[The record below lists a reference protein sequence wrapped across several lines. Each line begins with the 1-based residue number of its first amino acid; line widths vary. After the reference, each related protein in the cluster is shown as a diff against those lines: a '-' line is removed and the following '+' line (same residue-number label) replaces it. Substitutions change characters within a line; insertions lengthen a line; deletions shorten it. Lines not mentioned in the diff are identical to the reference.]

1 MLSVTCSRLPNER
14 AWSRFPILS
23 LDEEMLAPA
32 LGYVFDPSWI
42 WPRESIVSI
51 LWKFVLANRLPGHL
65 VANQVNA
72 KVDPYEGVPPSFAFV
87 DIRRLSSTLGVSVRL
102 LRRSLLAG
110 SEHRQCCANFRY
122 CRSCSSLGYH
132 SVLFQR
138 PSESICPVHKLPL
151 ETECRRCGHETP
163 YVINACIL
171 EAPYRCDFCR
181 ARYGGPFSI
190 SNPKPLRREVR
201 IAIIR
206 RSIARGVE

>member
-1 MLSVTCSRLPNER
+1 VRTPSCLPSHR
-14 AWSRFPILS
+14 GILDRSGAPQARTTRFPVPRARGDRSHLS
-23 LDEEMLAPA
+23 ER
-32 LGYVFDPSWI
+32 PSSSQPRTQHLI
-42 WPRESIVSI
+42 WPRESIMSI
-51 LWKFVLANRLPGHL
+51 LWKLVLANRLPGHL

-110 SEHRQCCANFRY
+110 SEHRQCCENFRY

-151 ETECRRCGHETP
+151 ETECRRCSVSVSGP
-163 YVINACIL
+163 RRNSLRLLDVD
-171 EAPYRCDFCR
+171 DF
-181 ARYGGPFSI
+181 AQ
-190 SNPKPLRREVR
+190 
-201 IAIIR
+201 
-206 RSIARGVE
+206 